1 MGATRTSECG
11 IVDGGL
17 NPDRTSFTKL
27 AGSAILR
34 PSRLWPFSS
43 SQVHHCGLMQGEH
56 PGKCDL
62 RSLK

>member
-43 SQVHHCGLMQGEH
+43 FLGAPLWADAGGEH
-56 PGKCDL
+56 PGKCTCG
-62 RSLK
+62 R